1 MASFASSATTCGARK
16 HAWTNSINKDHYFVS
31 ISLTKKGCT
40 ITKSLLWKASIFE
53 YYNQQD
59 KRAFT
64 QCQVKLS
71 TLSIAELFKHIQETC
86 GVNKY
91 G

>member
-40 ITKSLLWKASIFE
+40 ISKSLLWKASIFLNIITNRISE
-53 YYNQQD
+53 LL
-59 KRAFT
+59 
-64 QCQVKLS
+64 LS
-71 TLSIAELFKHIQETC
+71 
-86 GVNKY
+86 VR
-91 G
+91 